1 MVQIRKSRLVVG
13 VVLGIICLCVVWI
26 VATNPA
32 GQAPQTVNGERL
44 ADALARY
51 SRDIAKQGQGIPVSV
66 SLETLLQAGYLTP
79 EDAKPFGDAKVIF
92 YATADTSKPDSI
104 LIEARMPDGS
114 VQVVLADGSVHQ
126 YSQSRLEELRSN
138 ALSFDATAP
147 RQKLLSSTNSLPS
160 GETSGRTN

>member
-1 MVQIRKSRLVVG
+1 
-13 VVLGIICLCVVWI
+13 
-26 VATNPA
+26 
-32 GQAPQTVNGERL
+32 
-44 ADALARY
+44 
-51 SRDIAKQGQGIPVSV
+51 
-66 SLETLLQAGYLTP
+66 LLQAGYLTP

-138 ALSFDATAP
+138 AFSFDATAP
-147 RQKLLSSTNSLPS
+147 TQKLLSSTNSLPS
-160 GETSGRTN
+160 GATSGRTN